1 MEFKRQFE
9 NDNNHQ
15 PGGQYQNTNNN
26 NNNNQQQQ
34 QPIVPARRITVPG
47 VLPVYAENS
56 GNPPWGRGLRRG
68 ASTGGFKTPP
78 VNNGWKPGNGRNA
91 VGRSEVK
98 LENARECW
106 KLTRDGDVSVTVL
119 NKFALCRSLGVQMR
133 DFRILDP
140 QLSVAYPS
148 AILCRDK
155 ALVINL
161 EHIKALI
168 STDYVL
174 VFNTECSDD
183 VVQFTEE
190 LKRRFTQPDRRLS
203 ISFPI
208 LHEADKWRNK
218 NKRTTPDD
226 YDGSELSF
234 ELRVLEVCLEAVVKF
249 LNESFQKLESSIRK
263 ALDDLTLRIDPKNLE
278 RVRKMKTS
286 LVRFKTHVETVKEVL
301 EHYLNNDQ
309 DMKDVNLSGKD
320 MLASPQNSVC
330 GHSLS
335 EHRSQSLQRSQ
346 ISEMEGSTH
355 YDAFDDA
362 KSASSSSS
370 SSSLME
376 EIVNPVEMLLEAY
389 YMPVDQI
396 WNRVEGLEE
405 YVDDTED
412 YINMQQDYQRNQ
424 LILLELG
431 MTSATLA
438 VGVGAMIAG
447 IFGMNLTSGWE
458 NGKEQFMLVSIVIGI
473 LMFVVL
479 GTVAGYMKYRR
490 II

>member
-9 NDNNHQ
+9 NSNMGNFSSQDDDL
-15 PGGQYQNTNNN
+15 
-26 NNNNQQQQ
+26 QQ
-34 QPIVPARRITVPG
+34 AHNRRVTVPG
-47 VLPVYAENS
+47 VLPVYAENDH
-56 GNPPWGRGLRRG
+56 NTVWRGLRKGVSLGRLKN
-68 ASTGGFKTPP
+68 S
-78 VNNGWKPGNGRNA
+78 NGLGNGGNPGKARNLL
-91 VGRSEVK
+91 GRSEVK

-106 KLTRDGDVSVTVL
+106 KLTKDGEVSVTVL
-119 NKFALCRSLGVQMR
+119 NKFVLCRNLGVQMR

-208 LHEADKWRNK
+208 LQEAEKWRNMNK
-218 NKRTTPDD
+218 NKRTQQD
-226 YDGSELSF
+226 YDGNELSF

-263 ALDDLTLRIDPKNLE
+263 ALDDLTVRINPKNME

-301 EHYLNNDQ
+301 EHYLENDQ

-330 GHSLS
+330 GHALS
-335 EHRSQSLQRSQ
+335 ERQSLQRSQ
-346 ISEMEGSTH
+346 VSELDESTH

-362 KSASSSSS
+362 KSDSSSSS

-396 WNRVEGLEE
+396 WNRVEALEE

-447 IFGMNLTSGWE
+447 IFGMNLRSGWE
-458 NGKEQFMLVSIVIGI
+458 SGKDVFMIVSIGICI

-479 GTVAGYMKYRR
+479 VIVASYMKYRR